1 MAVLPQNVANH
12 QLVVNR
18 SATDTQITVM
28 CRCGDEVELPAYV
41 PFRDE
46 QLAGI
51 ACDGC
56 GRTYAVRTFVLMEE
70 ARARS

>member
-1 MAVLPQNVANH
+1 MAEPVRVPNS

-18 SATDTQITVM
+18 STTDTQITVM
-28 CRCGDEVELPAYV
+28 CVCGDEVDLPAYV

-51 ACDGC
+51 ACGC

-70 ARARS
+70 ARAQP

>member
-1 MAVLPQNVANH
+1 MSDPVRVPNS

-18 SATDTQITVM
+18 STTDSQITVM
-28 CRCGDEVELPAYV
+28 CMSGGEVDLPAYV

-51 ACDGC
+51 ACGC

>member
-1 MAVLPQNVANH
+1 VAIPTQVPNR
-12 QLVVNR
+12 QLVVSR
-18 SATDTQITVM
+18 STTDSQITVM
-28 CRCGDEVELPAYV
+28 CECGDEVELPAYV

-51 ACDGC
+51 ACGC

>member
-1 MAVLPQNVANH
+1 MSDPVRVPNS
-12 QLVVNR
+12 QLVVSR
-18 SATDTQITVM
+18 STTDTQITVM

-46 QLAGI
+46 QLAGV
-51 ACDGC
+51 ACGC